1 LQGENNY
8 PTANDAKSG
17 TAVYHSKLMNQIVTV
32 TPELSLHAG
41 VVTPQGNRFIVTPP
55 AQTLF
60 DQLCTWLDQC
70 PPPTVGFN
78 HWVLGIGATAL
89 CLRWGSYLAVLLDES
104 KPVDPRANPPMG
116 STSMISDDEM
126 RRINIEA
133 ASNLAW
139 LLQLWQTDEDAFF
152 RLLRAAYT
160 WLPMPQR
167 RLPRH
172 QDTLNMLL
180 RALSIHPAAPM
191 LQQLSSR
198 VETAVAH
205 PHRTLANFLMNITYR
220 NGPIENLHAG
230 KTPAYPLTCRRCT
243 TREAGK
249 IVRFTAE
256 RLGAVVAALPV
267 WHESLQEVLPWPE
280 VTGRIVAVRDY
291 PRNWSFTEV
300 SASIELMQAWTV

>member
-1 LQGENNY
+1 
-8 PTANDAKSG
+8 
-17 TAVYHSKLMNQIVTV
+17 MNLIVPV
-32 TPELSLHAG
+32 TPELSLQAG
-41 VVTPQGNRFIVTPP
+41 VVTPQGDRFVITPP

-60 DQLCTWLDQC
+60 DQLCAWLDQC
-70 PPPTVGFN
+70 PPPTAGFN
-78 HWVLGIGATAL
+78 HWVLSIGDTAL
-89 CLRWGSYLAVLLDES
+89 CLRWGSYLAVLLDEN
-104 KPVDPRANPPMG
+104 KPVDPRAGRATGNA
-116 STSMISDDEM
+116 SMISDDEM

-133 ASNLAW
+133 ASNLAG

-172 QDTLNMLL
+172 PPTLDTLLHARSIPPESPIL
-180 RALSIHPAAPM
+180 QKLSP
-191 LQQLSSR
+191 L

-205 PHRTLANFLMNITYR
+205 PHRALANLLINITYR

-230 KTPAYPLTCRRCT
+230 RMPAYPLDKRRGT
-243 TREAGK
+243 SREAGK

-256 RLGAVVAALPV
+256 RLGAVVATLPV
-267 WHESLQEVLPWPE
+267 WHESLQEMLPLRLHSGQAWSE
-280 VTGRIVAVRDY
+280 GIGRIVAARDY

-300 SASIELMQAWTV
+300 SASIELLQTWTVAGH

>member
-1 LQGENNY
+1 MLSDENNRSS
-8 PTANDAKSG
+8 NDAKNG
-17 TAVYHSKLMNQIVTV
+17 TAVYHSKPMNLIIPV

-41 VVTPQGNRFIVTPP
+41 VVTTQGNRLIITPP

-70 PPPTVGFN
+70 PLPTVGFN

-104 KPVDPRANPPMG
+104 KPVDPRAGQPTG

-133 ASNLAW
+133 THNLAW
-139 LLQLWQTDEDAFF
+139 LLQLWQTDEAAFF
-152 RLLRAAYT
+152 HLLRAAYS

-172 QDTLNMLL
+172 QATLDMLL
-180 RALSIHPAAPM
+180 RALSIHPESPM

-198 VETAVAH
+198 VTTAVAH
-205 PHRTLANFLMNITYR
+205 PHRTLANFLINSTYR

-230 KTPAYPLTCRRCT
+230 KMPAYLLTHRRCT

-267 WHESLQEVLPWPE
+267 WHESLQEILPWPQAI
-280 VTGRIVAVRDY
+280 GRIVAVRAY

-300 SASIELMQAWTV
+300 SASIKLMRAWTV